1 MKSVAELRAEARR
14 LRETI
19 SKISD
24 LELQKELA
32 ARALG
37 LAERA
42 EMIARSSESPEII
55 RTNILGYRCM
65 LTAGITDI
73 PQKRIIEEMLAD
85 LEVVLA
91 DLGEKAT

>member
-65 LTAGITDI
+65 LTAGIT
-73 PQKRIIEEMLAD
+73 EEMLAD

>member
-1 MKSVAELRAEARR
+1 
-14 LRETI
+14 
-19 SKISD
+19 
-24 LELQKELA
+24 
-32 ARALG
+32 
-37 LAERA
+37 
-42 EMIARSSESPEII
+42 
-55 RTNILGYRCM
+55 M